1 MSVGQHPMVT
11 RLLKGVFHAIPPLP
25 RYSMTL
31 GISTVLAYLSNEK
44 LDQDSSLKSV
54 TLKTVTLLALSRPS
68 RSVDLSKLDISAHK
82 SSPEGFAFLPTS
94 LSKQSRQGKPVKE
107 FFFPRFEENLDLCP
121 VQALE
126 LYISKTKSLTTQ
138 SLLFISFV
146 KPYGPVTS
154 STIARWLK
162 ETLLKAGIDT
172 SIFKA
177 HSIRGA
183 STSRAANVGVT
194 TEDILKAADWSAE
207 STFQKFYYKPVHT
220 SSFARSILSNHEI
233 TIDM

>member
-1 MSVGQHPMVT
+1 M
-11 RLLKGVFHAIPPLP
+11 
-25 RYSMTL
+25 
-31 GISTVLAYLSNEK
+31 
-44 LDQDSSLKSV
+44 
-54 TLKTVTLLALSRPS
+54 
-68 RSVDLSKLDISAHK
+68 
-82 SSPEGFAFLPTS
+82 
-94 LSKQSRQGKPVKE
+94 KE

-126 LYISKTKSLTTQ
+126 LYISKTKTLRTQ

-146 KPYGPVTS
+146 KPCGPVTS

-183 STSRAANVGVT
+183 STSRTENVGVT
-194 TEDILKAADWSAE
+194 TEDILKAADWNAE
-207 STFQKFYYKPVHT
+207 STFQRFYYKPVHD
-220 SSFARSILSNHEI
+220 SSFARSILSSHKIQNHH
-233 TIDM
+233 